1 MNYWL
6 GRNCSSVGYLRLIVE
21 FDCGRRSIYQLQP
34 ALLASKIKPPF
45 FLTLANALLER
56 LFSCAKGGDLFS
68 LGRALTVNSAPT
80 LVAMSYIGTT
90 SVSWTKATSGDRY
103 LCAVSHIGDYDLVGL
118 DLSRVDETIF
128 GPEGQ
133 Y

>member
-1 MNYWL
+1 MAFHAGKQGHRDSRCWPQRDFAN
-6 GRNCSSVGYLRLIVE
+6 RI
-21 FDCGRRSIYQLQP
+21 
-34 ALLASKIKPPF
+34 PPF